1 MSRDWQS
8 TGGKVV
14 LAHWFF
20 TRGECDSR
28 DSVAMFG
35 DIYGRHSSWGE
46 GVASSGQRPGM
57 LLSVLQST
65 GQSPHRIHEAPN
77 VSRSKVKKPCFPFPF
92 YILVN
97 CFSILD
103 SSHNQLPQQFLE
115 NF

>member
-8 TGGKVV
+8 IGGKVV

-46 GVASSGQRPGM
+46 GVASSG
-57 LLSVLQST
+57 
-65 GQSPHRIHEAPN
+65 
-77 VSRSKVKKPCFPFPF
+77 
-92 YILVN
+92 
-97 CFSILD
+97 
-103 SSHNQLPQQFLE
+103 
-115 NF
+115 

>member
-35 DIYGRHSSWGE
+35 DIYGRHSSWG
-46 GVASSGQRPGM
+46 GGGG
-57 LLSVLQST
+57 L
-65 GQSPHRIHEAPN
+65 
-77 VSRSKVKKPCFPFPF
+77 
-92 YILVN
+92 
-97 CFSILD
+97 
-103 SSHNQLPQQFLE
+103 
-115 NF
+115 

>member
-1 MSRDWQS
+1 M
-8 TGGKVV
+8 TPG
-14 LAHWFF
+14 
-20 TRGECDSR
+20 TRGQCLGKFM
-28 DSVAMFG
+28 VVTPVG
-35 DIYGRHSSWGE
+35 GE